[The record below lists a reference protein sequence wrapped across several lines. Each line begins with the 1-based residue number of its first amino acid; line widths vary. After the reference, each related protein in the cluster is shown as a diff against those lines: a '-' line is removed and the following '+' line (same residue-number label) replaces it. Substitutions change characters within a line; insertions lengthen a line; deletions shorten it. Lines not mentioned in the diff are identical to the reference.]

1 MEGDAWILAMVKISY
16 RFLALAEIALLC
28 FPSSRKN
35 PVQKTWKDML
45 KNIVKLCGGQFG
57 GKPRE
62 IGRCRSIGDWEEK
75 SAEVPGESGWQTS

>member
-45 KNIVKLCGGQFG
+45 KNIVKLCCGQFG

-62 IGRCRSIGDWEEK
+62 IGC
-75 SAEVPGESGWQTS
+75 AESSGSGRKKCVSTRGHWVA